1 MTWQL
6 LSVIPVWLLTI
17 VGAVVIA
24 LTLPDEQY
32 LTWIAIVLAGA
43 VILTF
48 AIQLATGRIEG
59 YVARAMASIC
69 GAIVILAIATGV
81 FALLG

>member
-24 LTLPDEQY
+24 LTRPDEQY

-48 AIQLATGRIEG
+48 AIQLALRRKEG
-59 YVARAMASIC
+59 FVTRAMASI
-69 GAIVILAIATGV
+69 GISTVILAIAAGV
-81 FALLG
+81 VALLG